1 MVMEASRPQRFG
13 DGDIITW
20 CGEDPAVFIFELRQL
35 LLNADPTLSP
45 DGKEALLSRQS
56 MRGLSPRIRLKLL
69 EDDAIPSLQGM
80 VEFVQRYRAV
90 EYEVDVESA
99 NSVENEDPYHA
110 EVASLVTA
118 VKELVTEQKNLR
130 GELDRNRQR
139 DLSHLTEPTRTPW
152 QDLEWYNCGRRGHL
166 AGNCRSNNG
175 RRHGNYKYRR
185 L

>member
-1 MVMEASRPQRFG
+1 MEASRPQRFG

-69 EDDAIPSLQGM
+69 ENDAIPSLQGM
-80 VEFVQRYRAV
+80 VNFVQRYRAV
-90 EYEVDVESA
+90 EYEVDVE
-99 NSVENEDPYHA
+99 SVENEDPYHA

-130 GELDRNRQR
+130 G
-139 DLSHLTEPTRTPW
+139 
-152 QDLEWYNCGRRGHL
+152 
-166 AGNCRSNNG
+166 
-175 RRHGNYKYRR
+175 
-185 L
+185 